1 MTLEQKMA
9 PTRHFLTRNCYQ
21 KVKLLA
27 CNSLMHGLASRQ
39 LDHGKSEFFVSMRA
53 VEDIWPMCIDS
64 YVMSADLLPLRCG
77 EGADRR
83 IG

>member
-1 MTLEQKMA
+1 
-9 PTRHFLTRNCYQ
+9 
-21 KVKLLA
+21 
-27 CNSLMHGLASRQ
+27 MHGLASRQ